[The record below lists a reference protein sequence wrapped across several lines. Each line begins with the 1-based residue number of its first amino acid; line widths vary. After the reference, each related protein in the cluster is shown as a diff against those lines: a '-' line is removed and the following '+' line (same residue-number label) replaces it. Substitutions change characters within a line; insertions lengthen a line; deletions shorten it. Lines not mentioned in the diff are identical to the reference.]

1 MLGLLKTKTA
11 GGRKRME
18 TKQMKSIAL
27 IFFLGITVIHAST
40 QLPDNPLW
48 KYRPM
53 EYKSGYQA
61 KRNRII
67 NLLEASEIDS
77 LKILLADTIVTTYM
91 TYEERFLLKAI
102 IFGEQFISVQDTID
116 SLFAESNRNPA
127 ARKKIDVSPYQKLLY
142 SRAVGDKVITIL
154 YKGFHQVIDSL
165 RREEKIDDKTAL
177 FYKIVFPLSPQDII
191 QSGEEVTN
199 YVKTYPETKKS
210 TLLYDFYY
218 RIGEWNRSG
227 FNFGLGFGFHFFNE
241 NGSEYFDP
249 NLAYQLLYFDI
260 IIKGFAI
267 KAGLNFTGHNNKKE
281 IEWNGHI
288 VPSNESLNFSELYI
302 GGGYMASI
310 KNRVFILP
318 YAAYTRVQNN
328 LNAKLAKSLDMDPQ
342 YPKLNAL
349 KIGTTL
355 YFDVHRETKFKS
367 IFERAE
373 PLVSIDYWFDTYDL
387 EHLQVKKP
395 AIKHSVMIGIS
406 VLIGKKD
413 KKKI

>member
-1 MLGLLKTKTA
+1 
-11 GGRKRME
+11 ME
-18 TKQMKSIAL
+18 TKQIKSIAL
-27 IFFLGITVIHAST
+27 IIFIGLTAIQAST

-53 EYKSGYQA
+53 EYKSDYQA

-67 NLLEASEIDS
+67 QFLEASETDS
-77 LKILLADTIVTTYM
+77 LKSLLADTIISTYM
-91 TYEERFLLKAI
+91 TYEERYLLKSI
-102 IFGEQFISVQDTID
+102 VFGEQFIPVQDTID

-127 ARKKIDVSPYQKLLY
+127 ARKRFDVSPYQKLLY
-142 SRAVGDKVITIL
+142 SRAVGDEVIIVL
-154 YKGFHQVIDSL
+154 YEKFHQAIDSL
-165 RREEKIDDKTAL
+165 RREGKIDNKTTH
-177 FYKIVFPLSPQDII
+177 FYKIVFPLSSQDII
-191 QSGEEVTN
+191 QSGKAVSD
-199 YVKTYPETKKS
+199 YVKTYPDTKES
-210 TLLYDFYY
+210 ALLYDFYY
-218 RIGEWNRSG
+218 RIGEWNRTG
-227 FNFGLGFGFHFFNE
+227 FNFGTGFGFHFFNE

-249 NLAYQLLYFDI
+249 NLAWHMLYFDI

-267 KAGLNFTGHNNKKE
+267 KAGINFTGHSNKKE
-281 IEWNGHI
+281 IEWNGYI

-310 KNRVFILP
+310 KNRFFILP

-328 LNAKLAKSLDMDPQ
+328 LNAKLAESLDMDPK

-367 IFERAE
+367 IFEWAE
-373 PLVSIDYWFDTYDL
+373 PLVTIDYWFDTYDL
-387 EHLQVKKP
+387 EHLQVEKP
-395 AIKHSVMIGIS
+395 AIKHSIMIGIS
-406 VLIGKKD
+406 ALIGKKE